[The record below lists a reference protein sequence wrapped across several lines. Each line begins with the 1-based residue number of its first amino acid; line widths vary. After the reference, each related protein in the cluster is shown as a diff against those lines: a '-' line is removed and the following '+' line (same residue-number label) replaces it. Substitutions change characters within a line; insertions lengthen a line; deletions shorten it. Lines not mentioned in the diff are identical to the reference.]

1 MAGISERVRNNL
13 LKYGDKSKWESWVP
27 ISASTGTL
35 GSDWVFS
42 NLQIVGLRFMAVVN
56 ALFSVTARVETRSL
70 PVIDCSTILLSLG
83 SHSLPS
89 FSR

>member
-1 MAGISERVRNNL
+1 MAGMSERVRNNL

-27 ISASTGTL
+27 IWASTGTL

-42 NLQIVGLRFMAVVN
+42 NLHIVGLCFMGGVN

-70 PVIDCSTILLSLG
+70 QVIDCSTILVSLS
-83 SHSLPS
+83 SHSLLS